1 MSESRW
7 NLLKQHFLELLPL
20 DATARAA
27 RLDVIAAGDPSLR
40 DELEALLAAADAPD
54 NPLDAPLATPPA
66 DAAVAVGAFQAGHRI
81 GPYTLVRLVGEGGM
95 GWVWLAERSDGALTR
110 TVALK
115 LPKWTWSFP
124 DLHTRLTRE
133 RDILASLEHANIARL
148 YDAGVDAHGRPY
160 LAMEYVEGEPIDV
173 YCRTRPLSI
182 DARLQVVLQVA
193 RAVAYAHS
201 RLVVH
206 RDLKP
211 ANIVVSGDGS
221 VRLLDFGI
229 ATLLDTPGVTR
240 DAATRVFTP
249 RYAAPEQISGG
260 AVGTATDVYAL
271 GVVLYELLTGVI
283 PYMTTSPGPAALEA
297 AIVRGDTRPA
307 SVAASDQTVARRLR
321 GDLDAIL
328 NKALKTAPA
337 ERYTSV
343 DGLADD
349 LERYLRRETVSAR
362 PDSLP
367 YRMRTFVRRHR
378 AGVAAAALVVLTLAT
393 ATTYSVRQ
401 ARIAGRERE
410 RTATALARAEGVAE
424 FYQFLLTDG
433 GPPGAPLTIDGMI
446 DRSQVLLD
454 TEFAGQPALQ
464 AAVLVVQSSYY
475 LGQGNAAK
483 GEPLATRAVTLASGS
498 GDADLAGQAACLRGY
513 ALTLQGRQDEGIA
526 LIERTLAA
534 GGLSPGTASS
544 CHAQRVYVAENAGD
558 GAASALHAQAALDF
572 VKREPRARPRT
583 EALLLSDLGYA
594 QQLLGRI
601 GDANTS
607 FAASFER
614 LKALKLEWTPVA
626 ATILN
631 NWGIA
636 VIYAGDVKRALELWE
651 QGAEVMRAR
660 NTSAP
665 LPGFLLS
672 NLGRAYEQTGR
683 FDDALRT
690 YEQTAASARAARRVD
705 LEAYGLNGLATVRM
719 QMGDLD
725 QAETLLART
734 RAITD
739 TLPAGVPA
747 RLNVDVLAARIALA
761 RGRAAEAF
769 AEFDRLR
776 AVYDA
781 QPPGPGSAGI
791 RIYMADAALALTRH
805 EDAERFATDGLARAV
820 TLQSGM
826 PYSRPVALAHY
837 ALARARAALGKTGD
851 ARTSIAAA
859 LDQFTHAVND
869 THPLVREMRQFEASL
884 AAPKR

>member
-20 DATARAA
+20 DAAVRAA
-27 RLDVIAAGDPSLR
+27 RLDAIAAGDASMR
-40 DELEALLAAADAPD
+40 GELEALLAAADAPD
-54 NPLDAPLATPPA
+54 NPLDAPPATPPA
-66 DAAVAVGAFQAGHRI
+66 ASAVAVGAFQAGQRI
-81 GPYTLVRLVGEGGM
+81 GPYTLMRLVGEGGM
-95 GWVWLAERSDGALTR
+95 GWVWLAQRADGALTR
-110 TVALK
+110 SVALK
-115 LPKWTWSFP
+115 LPKWTWSLP
-124 DLHTRLTRE
+124 DLHSRLARE

-160 LAMEYVEGEPIDV
+160 LAMEYVEGEPIDG
-173 YCRTRPLSI
+173 YCRTRQLSVE
-182 DARLQVVLQVA
+182 ARLQVVLQVA

-211 ANIVVSGDGS
+211 ANIVVAGDGS

-229 ATLLDTPGVTR
+229 ATLLGTPGLTR

-249 RYAAPEQISGG
+249 RYAAPEQIRGG
-260 AVGTATDVYAL
+260 AVGTTTDVYAL
-271 GVVLYELLTGVI
+271 GVVLYELLTGVS
-283 PYMTTSPGPAALEA
+283 PYLTMSPGPAALEA
-297 AIVRGDTRPA
+297 AIVQGDTRPA
-307 SVAASDQTVARRLR
+307 SAAASDQTVARRLR

-349 LERYLRRETVSAR
+349 LERYLRHETVSAR
-362 PDSLP
+362 PDSVP

-378 AGVAAAALVVLTLAT
+378 PAVAAAALVVLTLAG

-424 FYQFLLTDG
+424 FYQFLLADG

-446 DRSQVLLD
+446 ERSQGLLD
-454 TEFAGQPALQ
+454 TEFAGQPTLQ
-464 AAVLVVQSSYY
+464 AAVLLVQSSYY
-475 LGQGNAAK
+475 LGQGNAAR
-483 GEPLATRAVTLASGS
+483 GEPLATRAAALAAGS
-498 GDADLAGQAACLRGY
+498 GDADLAAQAACLRGFG
-513 ALTLQGRQDEGIA
+513 LTLAAKQDEGIA
-526 LIERTLAA
+526 LIERALASE
-534 GGLSPGTASS
+534 GLSPGTSSS
-544 CHAQRVYVAENAGD
+544 CHGLRAYVAQNAGD
-558 GAASALHAQAALDF
+558 GATAARHTQAALADL
-572 VKREPRARPRT
+572 KREPRARPRS
-583 EALLLSDLGYA
+583 EAMFLADLGYA

-601 GDANTS
+601 GEANAS
-607 FAASFER
+607 FAASYDR
-614 LKALKLEWTPVA
+614 LKALKREWTPVTG
-626 ATILN
+626 TILN

-636 VIYAGDVKRALELWE
+636 VLYAGDVTRALELWE
-651 QGAEVMRAR
+651 QGADVMRAR
-660 NTSAP
+660 DASAP
-665 LPGFLLS
+665 LPGYLLS

-690 YEQTAASARAARRVD
+690 YEQTAASARAARRVE

-747 RLNVDVLAARIALA
+747 RLNVDVLAARITLA

-776 AVYDA
+776 AIYDA
-781 QPPGPGSAGI
+781 QPPNPGGAGI
-791 RIYMADAALALTRH
+791 RVYLADAALALGRN
-805 EDAERFATDGLARAV
+805 DQAERLATDGLTRAV
-820 TLQSGM
+820 ALQSGM

-837 ALARARAALGKTGD
+837 ALARARAALGKAGD
-851 ARTSIAAA
+851 ARTSIAEA

-884 AAPKR
+884 AAPR